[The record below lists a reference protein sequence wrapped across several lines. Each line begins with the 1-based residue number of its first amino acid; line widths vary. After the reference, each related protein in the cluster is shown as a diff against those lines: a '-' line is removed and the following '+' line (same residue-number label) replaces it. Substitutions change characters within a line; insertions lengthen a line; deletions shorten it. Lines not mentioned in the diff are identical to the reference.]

1 MYVFYKSRFLI
12 CFICLLSF
20 SGCEINSTENSIPL
34 GADLM
39 GRWKWVRTETPS
51 KTLSPATEGYE
62 EDLSIGN
69 NTNDY
74 TVIYR
79 ADTLFFSSIEDRNK
93 NVQEDKKANTV
104 LIPYSSGGYIKFFLK
119 YNEKNVLREIER
131 SEIMKEYSESA
142 DTVRYVYVRAGFPA
156 RDYER

>member
-1 MYVFYKSRFLI
+1 
-12 CFICLLSF
+12 
-20 SGCEINSTENSIPL
+20 
-34 GADLM
+34 M

-51 KTLSPATEGYE
+51 ETLSPSTEGYE
-62 EDLSIGN
+62 EDLTIGN
-69 NTNDY
+69 NGSNDY

-79 ADTLFFSSIEDRNK
+79 ADTLFFSSLIVR

-104 LIPYSSGGYIKFFLK
+104 LIPYSSGGYIKYFLK
-119 YNEKNVLREIER
+119 FNENNIVTEIER

-142 DTVRYVYVRAGFPA
+142 DTVRYVYIRAGLAA